1 MNAFTFKLYLQAT
14 AAVERP
20 MLPSNSLSLITKPWL
35 ARRVDWCIFISLQ
48 WVEALWTIYARPSLW
63 SCVALQ
69 TGNKNKQLKQSAGP
83 PTAPAICR

>member
-1 MNAFTFKLYLQAT
+1 MNAFTFKLYLQVIVAGEGP
-14 AAVERP
+14 V
-20 MLPSNSLSLITKPWL
+20 LVSNSLSLMTKPWL
-35 ARRVDWCIFISLQ
+35 ARSDDWCIFISLQ